1 MSDINQ
7 HTLTYYWILFNV
19 DIVRN
24 MRKIRAEKDFPVYS
38 TSLFLLPYIDFKI
51 IELLLLLPIT
61 NLKWILSAI

>member
-24 MRKIRAEKDFPVYS
+24 MQKIRAGKDFLVYFK
-38 TSLFLLPYIDFKI
+38 SLFLLPIIDLKI
-51 IELLLLLPIT
+51 TELLLLPNT
-61 NLKWILSAI
+61 DLKLILSTV